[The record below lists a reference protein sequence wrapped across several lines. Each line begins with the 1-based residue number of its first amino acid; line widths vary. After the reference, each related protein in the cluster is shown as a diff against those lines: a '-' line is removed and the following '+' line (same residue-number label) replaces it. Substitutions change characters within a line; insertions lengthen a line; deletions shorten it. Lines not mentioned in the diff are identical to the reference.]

1 MGERIG
7 ADQDFE
13 SAWLAGEEQVTTT
26 IEPGAVVQGEVLQV
40 TDEEVVIAITG
51 SKSEGRIKRSEFEQL
66 GETVAKGDTTL
77 VKVITPETEDGTIRV
92 SRLKAAQEDRW
103 TKVRDAFKN
112 HELIEGRVVGET
124 KGGFKVEIGLPFPCF
139 LPSSQASLKRRTSP
153 TEVIGQVLMF
163 EIKEMDTRRKNIV
176 LSRRALLEKEQE
188 GARAETLGKVIAGS
202 LIDGVVKNITNFGVF
217 VDIGGIDGLITLGDL
232 SWSGFVK
239 DASTIV
245 QKGQPVRVKVL
256 EFDPNANPP
265 KIRLG
270 LKQAQGDPWQT
281 VAESVRV
288 GQIIEGTVKSFTN
301 FGTFVEVV
309 PGVDGLVHISE
320 MSWTSHVKHPSAV
333 VAIGDKV
340 RVKVV
345 GVDLDKKKISLS
357 LKQAAPD
364 PWSQVYDEYPVGTRT
379 KGTVTSVKDFG
390 VFVRLPAGIEGRVAR
405 NEITW
410 DDNAAEPTELVQVGQ
425 EVEVVVLNI
434 DPEQKRI
441 GLSMKA
447 TMADPWNDIARQF
460 QRNKTVEGEVLS
472 VAADGAVVKLND
484 ETTAFLPTNEAA
496 RERLT
501 TLEGVVAAGQTI
513 RAKVSKL
520 DRKGPHKIILSIRDL
535 LRDEEAAAVKEFG
548 EVQSSSHSIA
558 DSVDEETARKL
569 QSLLS
574 KPSSN

>member
-13 SAWLAGEEQVTTT
+13 SAWLAGEDQTSTT
-26 IEPGAVVQGEVLQV
+26 IESGAVVQGEVLQV
-40 TDEEVVIAITG
+40 TDEEVVIAISG
-51 SKSEGRIKRSEFEQL
+51 SKSEGRIKLAEFTQL
-66 GETVAKGDTTL
+66 GETVKKGDTTL

-92 SRLKAAQEDRW
+92 SRLRAAQEDRW
-103 TKVRDAFKN
+103 QRVRDAFKN
-112 HELIEGRVVGET
+112 HELIEGKVIGET

-139 LPSSQASLKRRTSP
+139 LPSSQASLKRRTSA
-153 TEVIGQVLMF
+153 TEVVGQVMQF

-176 LSRRALLEKEQE
+176 LSRRMLLEKEQE
-188 GARAETLGKVIAGS
+188 GARSETLAKIIQGA
-202 LIDGVVKNITNFGVF
+202 LIEGTVKNITNFGVF

-245 QKGQPVRVKVL
+245 QKGQPITVKVL
-256 EFDPNANPP
+256 EFDPAASPV

-288 GQIIEGTVKSFTN
+288 GQIIEGAVKSFTN

-320 MSWTSHVKHPSAV
+320 MSWTAHVKHPSAV
-333 VAIGDKV
+333 VNIGDKV

-345 GVDLDKKKISLS
+345 GVDLEKKKISLS

-364 PWSQVYDEYPVGTRT
+364 PWSQVYDEYPVGTRA

-390 VFVRLPAGIEGRVAR
+390 VFVRLPAGIEGRVHR
-405 NEITW
+405 NDIVW
-410 DDNAAEPTELVQVGQ
+410 DDNPPEPSELVQVGQ
-425 EVEVVVLNI
+425 EVEVVVTNI

-447 TMADPWNDIARQF
+447 TSADPWNDITRQF
-460 QRNKTVEGEVLS
+460 QKNKIVEGTVMS
-472 VAADGAVVKLND
+472 VSAEGAVVQLAD
-484 ETTAFLPTNEAA
+484 DTTGFLPTNEVS
-496 RERLT
+496 RDRLT
-501 TLEGVVAAGQTI
+501 SLEGVIATGQTV
-513 RAKVSKL
+513 RAKVFKL
-520 DRKGPHKIILSIRDL
+520 DRKGPHRIIISIREL

-569 QSLLS
+569 QSLLA
-574 KPSSN
+574 KPSAG

>member
-1 MGERIG
+1 MGERMG

-13 SAWLAGEEQVTTT
+13 SAWLAGEDQASTT

-40 TDEEVVIAITG
+40 TDEDVVVAISG
-51 SKSEGRIKRSEFEQL
+51 SKSEGRIKKAEFEAL
-66 GETVAKGDTTL
+66 GEVVAKGDTTL

-103 TKVRDAFKN
+103 QKIRDAFKN
-112 HELIEGRVVGET
+112 HEIIEGKVVGET

-153 TEVIGQVLMF
+153 TEVIGRTLRF

-176 LSRRALLEKEQE
+176 LSRRAILEKEQE
-188 GARAETLGKVIAGS
+188 GIRSETLSKISQGAI
-202 LIDGVVKNITNFGVF
+202 INGVVKNITNFGVF

-239 DASTIV
+239 DASTVV
-245 QKGQPVRVKVL
+245 QKGQQVQVKVL
-256 EFDPNANPP
+256 EFDPNVSPV

-281 VAESVRV
+281 VAESIRV

-320 MSWTSHVKHPSAV
+320 MSWTAHVKHPSAV
-333 VAIGDKV
+333 VNIGDKV

-357 LKQAAPD
+357 LKQAVPD

-390 VFVRLPAGIEGRVAR
+390 VFVRLPAGIEGRVHR
-405 NEITW
+405 SDITW
-410 DDNAAEPTELVQVGQ
+410 DDNPPDPSELVQVGQ
-425 EVEVVVLNI
+425 EVEVVVTSI

-447 TMADPWNDIARQF
+447 TTADPWNDITRQF
-460 QRNKTVEGEVLS
+460 QKNKVVEATVHS
-472 VAADGAVVKLND
+472 VSGDGAILQLNE
-484 ETTAFLPTNEAA
+484 ETTAFLPISEAA
-496 RERLT
+496 RERVSS
-501 TLEGVVAAGQTI
+501 LEGVLAVGQ
-513 RAKVSKL
+513 KVRVKIQKL
-520 DRKGPHKIILSIRDL
+520 DRKGPHKIVVSIREYL
-535 LRDEEAAAVKEFG
+535 KDEEAAAVKEFG
-548 EVQSSSHSIA
+548 EMQSSSHSIA

-569 QSLLS
+569 QSLLA
-574 KPSSN
+574 KPASN